1 MKKLAILSIIG
12 MLLASACKVA
22 EVGSPESK
30 IQLPEQ
36 YTGVENDTTLSIA
49 QLAWENYFS
58 DPRLKSLIASALSN
72 NQDNLMALER
82 IKANR
87 ATMNVAKAGLFPS
100 VSGMAGASQ
109 RKFGEY
115 TMDGIGNFDT
125 NLSENLPSDKMI
137 PDPYPDFLIGANFEW
152 ELDIWGKLRNKK
164 RAALAR
170 YIASEEMS
178 KAVQTW
184 LISEV
189 ASNYYQLLAID
200 TEIQTLSQN
209 IELQELA
216 LNLITELK
224 EGGKANQLAVDQ
236 FEALVLNT
244 KAQREA
250 KIREQKS
257 TEYSLTRLVGTME
270 IPSERIDLD
279 SAVER
284 PRVREIGL
292 PAQMIQ
298 FRPDIQEAELL
309 LQASKFDV
317 KAAKAAFYPSVNLFG
332 MAGFNAF
339 DFGKLFF
346 NPASSVYQIGAGLT
360 APIFNR
366 REIQAAYQ
374 IATADQQIALL
385 EYEKRTLNAYLEVLD
400 LVNQINTLENQL
412 KLKQYEVAVQQRSV
426 ENSNTLFSV
435 GFANYLEVINAQS
448 RALESAMELADLKAS
463 RLKANVQL
471 YRALGGG
478 WNQSE

>member
-1 MKKLAILSIIG
+1 MKKLVILSLLGG
-12 MLLASACKVA
+12 MLASGCKVSDIA
-22 EVGSPESK
+22 SPESK
-30 IQLPEQ
+30 VKLPEQ
-36 YTGVENDTTLSIA
+36 YRGVENDTTLSIA
-49 QLAWENYFS
+49 QLNWKNYFS
-58 DPRLKSLIASALSN
+58 DPKLKSLISSALSN
-72 NQDNLMALER
+72 NQDNQMALER

-87 ATMNVAKAGLFPS
+87 AAMQSAKAGLLPAI
-100 VSGMAGASQ
+100 SGVAGTSQ
-109 RKFGEY
+109 RKFGDY

-125 NLSENLPSDKMI
+125 NFSENLPEDKKI
-137 PDPYPDFLIGANFEW
+137 PDPYTDFIVGANFEW
-152 ELDIWGKLRNKK
+152 ELDVWGKLRNKK
-164 RAALAR
+164 RAAMAR
-170 YIASEEMS
+170 YLASEEMS

-200 TEIQTLSQN
+200 TEIQTLHKN

-216 LNLITELK
+216 LNLIAELK

-244 KAQREA
+244 KAKLQA
-250 KIREQKS
+250 KVREQKT
-257 TEYSLTRLVGTME
+257 TEYSLTRLVGTLE
-270 IPSERIDLD
+270 IPAERSDLD

-317 KAAKAAFYPSVNLFG
+317 KAAKAAFYPSLNLFG
-332 MAGFNAF
+332 MAGLNAF

-346 NPASSVYQIGAGLT
+346 YPASSVYQMGAGLT

-374 IATADQQIALL
+374 IANADQQVALL

-400 LVNQINTLENQL
+400 LINQINTLENQL
-412 KLKQYEVAVQQRSV
+412 KLKQYEVAVQQRSI
-426 ENSNTLFSV
+426 ETSNTLFSV

-471 YRALGGG
+471 FRALGGG
-478 WNQSE
+478 WENSE

>member
-1 MKKLAILSIIG
+1 MKKLAILSLIG
-12 MLLASACKVA
+12 LVLASGCKVS
-22 EVGSPESK
+22 EVGSPEST
-30 IQLPEQ
+30 IQLPDQ
-36 YTGVENDTTLSIA
+36 YDGVENDTTLSIA
-49 QLAWENYFS
+49 QLKWENYFS
-58 DPRLKSLIASALSN
+58 DPRLKNLISKALTH
-72 NQDNLMALER
+72 NQDNLIALER
-82 IKANR
+82 IKSNR
-87 ATMNVAKAGLFPS
+87 ATMQAAKAALFPAI
-100 VSGMAGASQ
+100 SGRAGASQ
-109 RKFGEY
+109 RRFGEY
-115 TMDGIGNFDT
+115 TMDGIGNYDT
-125 NLSENLPSDKMI
+125 NLSENLSEDKRI
-137 PDPYPDFLIGANFEW
+137 PDPYTDFIVGADFEW

-200 TEIQTLSQN
+200 TEIQTLTQN

-216 LNLITELK
+216 HNLITELK
-224 EGGKANQLAVDQ
+224 EGGKTNQLAVDQ

-250 KIREQKS
+250 KIREQKT
-257 TEYSLTRLVGTME
+257 TEYNLTRLVGTLD
-270 IPSERIDLD
+270 IPTERTDLD

-298 FRPDIQEAELL
+298 FRPDIQEAELR

-317 KAAKAAFYPSVNLFG
+317 RAAKAAFFPSVNLFG

-346 NPASSVYQIGAGLT
+346 NPASTMYQVGAGLT

-374 IATADQQIALL
+374 IANADQQIALL

-400 LVNQINTLENQL
+400 LINQINTLENQL

-478 WNQSE
+478 WN